1 MHSPSSP
8 TSNTVPGVSELVPM
22 VHVADVGRSLEF
34 YAKLG
39 FLERHSLKGHDGVRF
54 WAWADSMSPAAPEKV
69 ASIMFARAS
78 GPVDPTVQAVLFYMY
93 TNDLKALRSHLL
105 ASGLHDGGA
114 FVGAPGPNNGLRVVF
129 SITHPNYMPLGE
141 MRVSDPDGYC
151 ILIGQ
156 RG

>member
-1 MHSPSSP
+1 MRVTPPSPP
-8 TSNTVPGVSELVPM
+8 AGAAISELVTFA
-22 VHVADVGRSLEF
+22 HVADVGASLDF
-34 YAKLG
+34 YAALG
-39 FLERHSLKGHDGVRF
+39 FKERDSLKGHDGVRF
-54 WAWADSMSPAAPEKV
+54 WAWADSSSPAVPGRV

-93 TNDLKALRSHLL
+93 TNDLRSLRSHLL

-114 FVGAPGPNNGLRVVF
+114 FTGACGPNNGRRVVF
-129 SITHPNYMPLGE
+129 SITHPSYMPEGE

>member
-1 MHSPSSP
+1 MPVTPSSP
-8 TSNTVPGVSELVPM
+8 PASAAISELVTFA
-22 VHVADVGRSLEF
+22 HVADVGTSLEF
-34 YAKLG
+34 YAALG
-39 FLERHSLKGHDGVRF
+39 FKERNSLKGHDGVRF
-54 WAWADSMSPAAPEKV
+54 WAWADSMSPDAPGKV
-69 ASIMFARAS
+69 ASIMFSRAS

-93 TNDLKALRSHLL
+93 SNDLRLLRSHLL

-114 FVGAPGPNNGLRVVF
+114 FTGAPGPNDGRRVVF
-129 SITHPNYMPLGE
+129 SISHPNYMPLGE